1 MPAELLKVTPL
12 PSAKLVELFLPED
25 LDSTEFD
32 RLNDG
37 LSTAFETPANGSWIL
52 DLTKVDYLGSAA
64 LGLFV
69 NIRQSVQGRGGRLVL
84 CHLSPRLMQ
93 IFKAC
98 CLERLFTITRTRDEA
113 LRVLR

>member
-1 MPAELLKVTPL
+1 MPPDLLKVTNL
-12 PSAKLVELFLPED
+12 PAARLVELFLPED

-37 LSTAFETPANGSWIL
+37 LATAFETGGSWVL

-69 NIRQSVQGRGGRLVL
+69 NIRQSVQSRGGRIVL
-84 CHLSPRLMQ
+84 CNLSPRLMQ

-113 LRVLR
+113 LRALR